1 MIFNSSF
8 NKCVPK
14 LTLGKNLLNIALAC
28 MLITL
33 FLGSCGSKKTAKN
46 PDFVS
51 LDGKTF
57 KLKGK
62 DFYPMILN
70 YSIDLLI
77 RNNNFWVSPSNT
89 GFKEAVINPPAKE
102 TDMKRLKA
110 DFQMIKDMG
119 FNTVRLVNITEY
131 EIKNNALTKYADC
144 GGKDTVVVLEGVI
157 RDRYFDILGEIF
169 KTLNEVGLKAIMLT
183 KKMPDVNPL
192 VDDHLKRM
200 LTRFKD
206 ESAILAWDF
215 FNEPLYFDPPE
226 RKKEDV
232 YAIVKGWKQFSSMY
246 APNQLLT
253 LGLTGTREVFEWDPN
268 ILDVDFLSI
277 HPYEFHKG
285 EVENE
290 IYWYNKYVNKTW
302 VIGETGYSAD
312 NDSISY
318 DAQKMYAE
326 KFLKRAINCGASGF
340 SWWQYKDVQ
349 WYEFQSNYLG
359 LVNSIGTT
367 PTSNKDLVINGTLK
381 PAAAVFKNFDTKTKT
396 EPCSCRDNYYNYD
409 GLNQYAVKGKIING
423 ETGRP
428 VVGGGAVAWD
438 QYFGK
443 SNITFSKEDGTFVIF
458 GNYKLY
464 HSIVSATM
472 MNTLRQEF
480 DWDKMPVNMEN
491 GIPTYDLGTIK
502 LTPLKLP
509 K

>member
-1 MIFNSSF
+1 MIFNSNF
-8 NKCVPK
+8 NNRMHK
-14 LTLGKNLLNIALAC
+14 LIFGKKLLKMALAGLL
-28 MLITL
+28 MSL
-33 FLGSCGSKKTAKN
+33 LGSCGSKKAIKN
-46 PDFVS
+46 PNFVS

-57 KLKGK
+57 KLNGK

-70 YSIDLLI
+70 YGVDLMVGKGI
-77 RNNNFWVSPSNT
+77 FWVSPSNT
-89 GFKEAVINPPAKE
+89 GFKEEITPVYSKE
-102 TDMKRLKA
+102 SNLLRFKA
-110 DFQMIKDMG
+110 DMQMIKDMG
-119 FNTVRLVNITEY
+119 FNCVRLVGITEY
-131 EIKNNALTKYADC
+131 ELKDNSIKKNADC
-144 GGKDTVVVLEGVI
+144 GKDTIVI
-157 RDRYFDILGEIF
+157 LAGTVADKYFDGLAEMFKIL
-169 KTLNEVGLKAIMLT
+169 NDVGLKAIMLT

-192 VDDHLKRM
+192 VEDHLKRM

-215 FNEPLYFDPPE
+215 FNEPLYFDQPE

-232 YAIVKGWKQFSSMY
+232 YEIVKGWKQFSTMY

-253 LGLTGTREVFEWDPN
+253 IGLTGTREMFEWDPN

-312 NDSISY
+312 NDSITY
-318 DAQKMYAE
+318 EVQKMYAE
-326 KFLKRAINCGASGF
+326 KFLKRAVNCGASGF

-349 WYEFQSNYLG
+349 WYDFQSNFLG
-359 LVNSIGTT
+359 LVNSVGTT
-367 PTSNKDLVINGTLK
+367 TTSNKDLVVSGTLK
-381 PAAAVFKNFDTKTKT
+381 PAAALFKTFDTKKKT
-396 EPCSCRDNYYNYD
+396 EDCTCRENYYNYD
-409 GLNQYAVKGKIING
+409 GLNQFAVKGKIINE
-423 ETGRP
+423 ETGQP
-428 VVGGGAVAWD
+428 IVGGGAVAWD

-443 SNITFSKEDGTFVIF
+443 SNITFSKDDGSFVIY

-472 MNTLRQEF
+472 YNYVRQEY
-480 DWDKMPVNMEN
+480 DWDKVATTMEN
-491 GIPTYDLGTIK
+491 GIPTYDIGTIK